1 MLVCRERKQGG
12 ENMSAAERR
21 QGILTEL
28 YSSRFA
34 TCENLARRFDVT
46 TRTIYHDIEKL
57 VCSHPVKV
65 VRGRYGGVKLED
77 WFDPNSRF
85 LAPEQFT
92 LPVRMKDRVT
102 SDELIILNSIL
113 DQFAP

>member
-1 MLVCRERKQGG
+1 
-12 ENMSAAERR
+12 MSAAERR
-21 QGILTEL
+21 QSILTEL